1 MLGMLN
7 HQVHIEWK
15 FRLLAHNLDNH
26 RTERNVVDEM
36 SVHHV
41 AVNPVRSGFFHLSN
55 FISQPRKVGR
65 EDGWGDDDAVH
76 WERTFNVQPAF
87 ARLRRGKRSTSNLE
101 FGITLLDLGRWK
113 LGVRRSRYIL

>member
-15 FRLLAHNLDNH
+15 FRLLAHNLDNR

-41 AVNPVRSGFFHLSN
+41 AVHPVRSGFFHLSN
-55 FISQPRKVGR
+55 FISQARKVGR
-65 EDGWGDDDAVH
+65 KDGWGDDDLKHRRSTSNA
-76 WERTFNVQPAF
+76 ERP
-87 ARLRRGKRSTSNLE
+87 TSNLE
-101 FGITLLDLGRWK
+101 FGITLLGLRRWK
-113 LGVRRSRYIL
+113 LGVRRSRYILRA